1 MGTPFPTRGEATAT
15 LPGRP
20 PPARAAKAPRRRQR
34 RLAAGHQP
42 HCLAPPLPG
51 GSVVGKPRSSLLMT
65 PSPLPPA
72 FLQLLY
78 RLGTLCPP
86 LGPPPAGE
94 AQRAGVRATTQR
106 ELAGLTGG
114 ERGSWGGGGGSGGV
128 GESLGNTCGLHSPVV
143 HVATFGRG
151 RARRAPG
158 PRSRAA
164 PPRTAARFGRDTPS
178 CDTPCLTRTSA
189 LETRTS
195 TRAALRACV
204 SSAVGGGGGL
214 VATAGAPQG
223 PQTVHSPRL
232 VLVKEGGGRRES
244 PAPTPPAHPF

>member
-114 ERGSWGGGGGSGGV
+114 ERGSWGGGGGSGGM
-128 GESLGNTCGLHSPVV
+128 GESLGNTCG
-143 HVATFGRG
+143 FI
-151 RARRAPG
+151 AP
-158 PRSRAA
+158 S
-164 PPRTAARFGRDTPS
+164 
-178 CDTPCLTRTSA
+178 
-189 LETRTS
+189 S
-195 TRAALRACV
+195 T
-204 SSAVGGGGGL
+204 
-214 VATAGAPQG
+214 
-223 PQTVHSPRL
+223 SPRL
-232 VLVKEGGGRRES
+232 AEAVHD
-244 PAPTPPAHPF
+244 AHPVLARALPHRGPPLGSAGTPRRVTRRVSHAQAPSRRAHPLAPL